1 MYKGQLWL
9 ETGTSHGSTGGE
21 FLLYF
26 KGKADEIFYKTKGG
40 VWEEKKKKSRPKS
53 GLNDRKTGVSLNEMG
68 NAEETGRLREE

>member
-1 MYKGQLWL
+1 MHKGQLWL

-40 VWEEKKKKSRPKS
+40 V
-53 GLNDRKTGVSLNEMG
+53 
-68 NAEETGRLREE
+68 